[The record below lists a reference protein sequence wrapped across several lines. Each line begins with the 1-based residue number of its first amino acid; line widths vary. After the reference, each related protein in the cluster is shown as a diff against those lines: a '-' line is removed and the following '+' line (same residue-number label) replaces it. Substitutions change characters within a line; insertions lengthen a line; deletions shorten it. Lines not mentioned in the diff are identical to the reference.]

1 MIAILT
7 AVYLLTAAIGYIVII
22 ATYNPQSRYKK
33 GMLFAVTLPE
43 HAAEDEKILDIRTGF
58 RKRFARSQLTTLA
71 LFVPVVALYAWPAYQ
86 TIYYLLWMCGYFVVS
101 VFPFRHAFRETLAL
115 KRKNDWFVGAKRV
128 VRSDLRV
135 AQLKNKRSAPL
146 WLFAVPLAI
155 SAGLAMWTFRDDTA
169 YLGIGIAGMA
179 ITVMFLFISLGMR
192 RAKAKVYSM
201 NSEANLSLDQAR
213 RRAWSYLW
221 VVMAI
226 VENVHFALIY
236 LAATG
241 EQGDAF
247 GAWAAL
253 TIAFTMIPIGLIL
266 YVHRKIHALEQELLE
281 QNDQVVYTDDDEYW
295 ANGFTY
301 HNPND
306 KSLMVTKRI
315 GIGETINTGT
325 LAGKVIMG
333 GALALMAAVIVGV
346 SFLLIR
352 SELTSPTLTLS
363 PDSTVSIDYPMY
375 SYDFSLSD
383 IEELTLVDDIPS
395 GTKLNGE
402 ATGTH
407 ARGHFRLK
415 GLGKTRLYV
424 FKKNPPYIRIKLD
437 DVYIFY
443 NDKDP
448 VLTTELFEQLKER
461 TSRE

>member
-43 HAAEDEKILDIRTGF
+43 HAAEDERVRDIRTGF
-58 RKRFARSQLTTLA
+58 RRRFARYQLATLA
-71 LFVPVVALYAWPAYQ
+71 LFVPVAVLHAWPAYQ

-101 VFPFRHAFRETLAL
+101 VIPFRRAFRETLAL
-115 KRKNDWFVGAKRV
+115 KRENDWFVGEKRV

-135 AQLKNKRSAPL
+135 AQLKNKRSASP
-146 WLFAVPLAI
+146 WLFVVPLAI

-179 ITVMFLFISLGMR
+179 VTAMFLFISLGMR

-201 NSEANLSLDQAR
+201 NSEANLSLNQAR

-221 VVMAI
+221 VVMAM

-236 LAATG
+236 LAATR
-241 EQGDAF
+241 EQADAF
-247 GAWAAL
+247 GAWVAL
-253 TIAFTMIPIGLIL
+253 TIAFTVLPIGLIL

-281 QNDQVVYTDDDEYW
+281 QDDKVVYTDDDEYW

-315 GIGETINTGT
+315 GLGETINTGT
-325 LAGKVIMG
+325 MAGKVIMG

-363 PDSTVSIDYPMY
+363 QDSTVSIDYPMY

-402 ATGTH
+402 ATGAH

-448 VLTTELFEQLKER
+448 VLTTEQFEQLKER